1 MIIEDYI
8 QKVIFVDE
16 DFLEELKK
24 DSVTK
29 HQKFQYPEIDIKII
43 KLPLSESERDEVFK
57 FIHPSKVRV
66 GNFLAKPSYS
76 KHFVSIDQFT
86 EDNAISK
93 YRLWVELCLALGA
106 KEVRITDIENVSLE
120 AESDSALSMGISGSS
135 PLVSADASLDISKT
149 SRDDEIKKKITKFSA
164 SAAGGEPD
172 IVAAQQIINEHN
184 LSDDNMFMSV
194 FRMRK
199 LRMNPVLT
207 HSFELD
213 FSNDVKNVFDSSM
226 KAKLDAM
233 SNFYSGSLDFENQ
246 KNTFNNT
253 NTAIK
258 LSVAVVF

>member
-1 MIIEDYI
+1 MIINDYI

-16 DFLEELKK
+16 DFLKELEK
-24 DSVTK
+24 DSITK
-29 HQKFQYPEIDIKII
+29 YQKFQCPEVDIKII
-43 KLPLSESERDEVFK
+43 KLPLNDDERGEVFK
-57 FIHPSKVRV
+57 CIHPSKVRV

-76 KHFVSIDQFT
+76 RHFVSIDQFT

-106 KEVRITDIENVSLE
+106 KKVCITNIENVSLE
-120 AESDSALSMGISGSS
+120 AESDSALSVGISGSH
-135 PLVSADASLDISKT
+135 PVASAEASLAVSKT
-149 SRDDEIKKKITKFSA
+149 SRDDEIKKKIMKFSA

-172 IVAAQQIINEHN
+172 IDAAQQIINEHN
-184 LSDDNMFMSV
+184 LSDDDMFMSV

-207 HSFELD
+207 HEFELD
-213 FSNDVKNVFDSSM
+213 FSNDIKNVFDSSM
-226 KAKLDAM
+226 KAKLDVM
-233 SNFYSGSLDFENQ
+233 SKFYSGSLDFENQ

-258 LSVAVVF
+258 LSVAVDF